1 MLHLTTIGLSLLM
14 LGTLGAAPCASL
26 KNGDD
31 GLRFCETIVYN
42 GTNDDTHS
50 TEIVRRDFISREKSV
65 YDLAIIPPRYTYSPA
80 VSSCAAV
87 AGSNLIGF
95 YDRYNEDLIPNHKSG
110 SLIAGVAYSYSS
122 QDEATF
128 ALAHTLYDYMGTD
141 ETGTTEAQFVDGIKK
156 FCKEKGMSVSTASC
170 MSSGSFSFS
179 KAKTYIE
186 ANQPIVFFVSGYNVG
201 FMAERDT
208 FDSIGYSLSTAN
220 HVMVGFGYYIYNYVT
235 TAGNVTDYYFNVA
248 SGAAIDSAGLYN
260 INFKTRII
268 DALAVN
274 IY

>member
-26 KNGDD
+26 KNGGDE
-31 GLRFCETIVYN
+31 LRFCETIVYN
-42 GTNDDTHS
+42 DNTVGNYT
-50 TEIVRRDFISREKSV
+50 TEVVRRDFISREKTK
-65 YDLAIIPPRYTYSPA
+65 YDLAILPPCYTYAPA

-122 QDEATF
+122 QDSETF

-156 FCKEKGMSVSTASC
+156 FC
-170 MSSGSFSFS
+170 
-179 KAKTYIE
+179 
-186 ANQPIVFFVSGYNVG
+186 
-201 FMAERDT
+201 
-208 FDSIGYSLSTAN
+208 
-220 HVMVGFGYYIYNYVT
+220 
-235 TAGNVTDYYFNVA
+235 
-248 SGAAIDSAGLYN
+248 
-260 INFKTRII
+260 RI
-268 DALAVN
+268 A
-274 IY
+274 